1 MITAVFLSF
10 EQPGQNVRLSESR
23 SYRGFVCPFA
33 GFFTKVHAADN
44 CSNADLSGCN
54 FVDCEFWTQH
64 VINDVKKP
72 AYGHQKVLCK
82 LLFDRRTFHQGCR
95 KPKNTPDRS
104 AGAVFEILAPAQ
116 ISSRSLPEHPWLHG
130 KYSCENNYEKNRTI

>member
-1 MITAVFLSF
+1 MFACRKTGLTGGSC
-10 EQPGQNVRLSESR
+10 VRLQAFLQKYMLR
-23 SYRGFVCPFA
+23 TTVRTQIFP
-33 GFFTKVHAADN
+33 AAV
-44 CSNADLSGCN
+44 LSGCSS
-54 FVDCEFWTQH
+54 VDCEFWTQH

-82 LLFDRRTFHQGCR
+82 LVFDRRTFHQGCR

-104 AGAVFEILAPAQ
+104 AGAVFEILAPTQ

-130 KYSCENNYEKNRTI
+130 KYSCENNYEKNRTIQ